1 MLLGGLWHGA
11 SWSFVLWGGL
21 HGLYLVA
28 QQAFRAVLPGTL
40 LARLDASRVF
50 SVLSWALTLLAVIV
64 AWVFF
69 RAEHLAGAL
78 RMVQGMLGIG
88 VGVGLGLGL
97 GPAGGV
103 QPMLWDAGLHLGT
116 GAAWCVVLGAIALL
130 PVNSN
135 RIGHMLIG
143 ACTRRPA
150 VRSFVAS
157 SAVRTALFLALINT
171 ARESVSAFIYFNF

>member
-50 SVLSWALTLLAVIV
+50 SVLSWALTLLAGIV

-78 RMVQGMLGIG
+78 RMVQGMLGI
-88 VGVGLGLGL
+88 GVGLGLGL

-143 ACTRRPA
+143 ACTRYPA
-150 VRSFVAS
+150 VRSIVAL
-157 SAVRTALFLALINT
+157 SAVCMALFLVLINT